1 MYASIINLTYLCE
14 IKYNINITFHFLY
27 FHWSLCLQ
35 ALCANIIINIWIKPA
50 LCTPYYK
57 LKMNVIQSDEY
68 TYFWL
73 ILINYDL
80 SNKSVS
86 KEY

>member
-1 MYASIINLTYLCE
+1 
-14 IKYNINITFHFLY
+14 
-27 FHWSLCLQ
+27 
-35 ALCANIIINIWIKPA
+35 
-50 LCTPYYK
+50 
-57 LKMNVIQSDEY
+57 MNVIQSDEY